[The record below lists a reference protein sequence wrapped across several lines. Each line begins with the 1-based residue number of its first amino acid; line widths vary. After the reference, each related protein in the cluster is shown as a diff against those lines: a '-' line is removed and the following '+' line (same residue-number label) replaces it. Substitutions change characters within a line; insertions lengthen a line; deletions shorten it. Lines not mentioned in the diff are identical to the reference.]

1 MELNGTVRPPAG
13 KAELDEEMLFLQTR
27 RYITTIPDPLDDNLV
42 KWAIT
47 EAGRTMLRQ

>member
-1 MELNGTVRPPAG
+1 
-13 KAELDEEMLFLQTR
+13 LFLQTR
-27 RYITTIPDPLDDNLV
+27 GYITTIPDPLDDHLV